1 MQPRLERLKGGHALK
16 LMEDRRFR
24 AAYDFL
30 CLRSNVD
37 ERLQASAKWWTRVQ
51 TLSEEQQIEAA
62 ANRPVAEG
70 IWPDKRGRSGS
81 PEDEFDDNGD
91 DAGDSLPTSANTS
104 TGAVEVA
111 GATAKKPPRKRRRRR
126 RKPGGDKGSAGP
138 SSPPAG

>member
-1 MQPRLERLKGGHALK
+1 MQPRLERLKGGRALK

-30 CLRSNVD
+30 LLRSNVD

-51 TLSEEQQIEAA
+51 TLPGEEQIEAA

-70 IWPDKRGRSGS
+70 IWPDSRGRRGTA
-81 PEDEFDDNGD
+81 EGEFDDDGD
-91 DAGDSLPTSANTS
+91 IGDGLHSSGNAG
-104 TGAVEVA
+104 TGSVETT
-111 GATAKKPPRKRRRRR
+111 GATAKRPPRKRRRRR
-126 RKPGGDKGSAGP
+126 RKPGGDKGSAGS